1 MATTIDA
8 VDTDAPQDGGGPVER
23 TLDAWR
29 GAMDDAAAVYRALAG
44 PPPARAYPHGRTIA
58 ELAVGDAASMTK
70 AFSQSDIDG
79 FARVSGDANPVH
91 LDREY
96 AEASFFK
103 GRIAHGVLTAGLISA
118 VIGMDLPGPGTIYL
132 SQTLRGR
139 APVRP
144 GDRLTAT
151 VTVKEVVAEKNRVV
165 LDTVVTRDG
174 EPVLTGEA
182 LVMPPAA

>member
-1 MATTIDA
+1 MATDA
-8 VDTDAPQDGGGPVER
+8 LPMAVAPNGGDPVER
-23 TLDAWR
+23 ALEAWR
-29 GAMDDAAAVYRALAG
+29 GAMDDAAAVFRALAG
-44 PPPARAYPHGRTIA
+44 GPVRAVPAGRTIA

-70 AFSQSDIDG
+70 VISQSDIDG

-132 SQTLRGR
+132 SQSLRWR

-151 VTVKEVVAEKNRVV
+151 VTVKEIVAEKNRVV
-165 LDTVVTRDG
+165 LDTVVSRDG

-182 LVMPPAA
+182 LVMPPTGA

>member
-1 MATTIDA
+1 MA
-8 VDTDAPQDGGGPVER
+8 TDAPTSHAPLNGGDAVER
-23 TLDAWR
+23 TLEAWR
-29 GAMDDAAAVYRALAG
+29 GAMDDAAAVFRALAG
-44 PPPARAYPHGRTIA
+44 APARVHPRGRTIA
-58 ELAVGDAASMTK
+58 ELTVGDEASMSK
-70 AFSQSDIDG
+70 VISQSDIDG

-132 SQTLRGR
+132 SQSLRWR

-144 GDRLTAT
+144 GDRVTAT
-151 VTVKEVVAEKNRVV
+151 VTVKEIVSEKNRVV
-165 LDTVVTRDG
+165 LDTVVSRDG

-182 LVMPPAA
+182 LVMPPTT